1 MYTLKG
7 ELKVISDSTQV
18 SEKFKKREFVVVDN
32 SGQYPQT
39 IQFQATQERCEL
51 LDSLKVG
58 QNVEVS
64 FFLRGR
70 EWTNPKDGVVR
81 VFNSLE
87 AYKIELLSSESATS
101 DAPTVQGGDDL
112 PF

>member
-7 ELKVISDSTQV
+7 ELKVISDSAQV
-18 SEKFKKREFVVVDN
+18 SEKFKKREFVVVDS

-39 IQFQATQERCEL
+39 IQFQATQERCDL
-51 LDSLKVG
+51 LDAFKVG

-70 EWTNPKDGVVR
+70 EWTSPKDGLVR

-87 AYKIELLSSESATS
+87 AYKIDLLSAEA
-101 DAPTVQGGDDL
+101 APAGQGGDL
-112 PF
+112 PWD